1 MYFLILSNSLSGTHG
16 TIGRGSKE
24 RRFLKNDQSGNS
36 TLQRKA
42 LDGREKDPN
51 NIFEPNRK
59 VSPTTHI
66 PSFRINRDADTLTD
80 EGYNTI
86 NTTIRFDMV
95 YNDILQLDILSVWI
109 NDSFK

>member
-1 MYFLILSNSLSGTHG
+1 MIFSNSLSGTHG
-16 TIGRGSKE
+16 TIGRGNKE

-36 TLQRKA
+36 TLQRKT

-86 NTTIRFDMV
+86 NTTIRFVMA
-95 YNDILQLDILSVWI
+95 YKYTLQLDII
-109 NDSFK
+109 NSRVCKIYRYT